1 METNCMDCQILFS
14 RKIRKIITNLSSA
27 ELAQRVVNLKHYL
40 DKANPTEAD
49 AEAFIAI
56 EGSIKHWLD
65 NDNPSLMTQ
74 GNYNEVPLLLC

>member
-1 METNCMDCQILFS
+1 METICMECLILFLGKV
-14 RKIRKIITNLSSA
+14 RKNIMNLSSA
-27 ELAQRVVNLKHYL
+27 ELAQRVVNLKYYL